1 MQVLRTRVEKGVVG
15 PIMASTTAAGD
26 GVSAAEKSRDRRA

>member
-1 MQVLRTRVEKGVVG
+1 MQVHECEGVV
-15 PIMASTTAAGD
+15 ASFSPARGN